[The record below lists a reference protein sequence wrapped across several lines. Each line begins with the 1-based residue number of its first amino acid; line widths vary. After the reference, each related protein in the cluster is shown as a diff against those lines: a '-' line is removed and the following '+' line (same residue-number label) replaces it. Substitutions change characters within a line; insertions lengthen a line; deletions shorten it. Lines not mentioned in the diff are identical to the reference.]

1 MTTITITLPDEVA
14 TQIEAEHISQQQ
26 LDAFVVTAVRAWLQR
41 GQVRKDMSPVVQ
53 ERPWSEA
60 FQERADDFID
70 QLIDENRALFEE
82 LSRL

>member
-1 MTTITITLPDEVA
+1 VTITLPADVA
-14 TQIEAEHISQQQ
+14 MQIEAAHISKQQ
-26 LDAFVVTAVRAWLQR
+26 LDAFVVTAVQAWLHR
-41 GQVRKDMSPVVQ
+41 RQVRKDVSHGVQ

-82 LSRL
+82 LSPL